1 MTCRPTLVLACSL
14 VSFVASA
21 DTSPPKPVTPAH
33 RDTGTTFTSDGRLSP
48 PADYREWIFLSSG
61 LDMDYSDEAAG
72 MDHSMFD
79 NVFVDPASY
88 RSFLQTGQWPE
99 GTRFAK
105 ELRGAAE
112 KGSIN
117 KHGKYQSG
125 APMALEVHIKD
136 SGRFAGGWGFFVF
149 GSVSD
154 APARQIPTTASCY
167 SCHQQHGA
175 VDTTF
180 VQFYPT
186 LLDIAAQKHTLS
198 QGYRP

>member
-1 MTCRPTLVLACSL
+1 MTYRSALLLACSL
-14 VSFVASA
+14 ATFVASA
-21 DTSPPKPVTPAH
+21 DTH
-33 RDTGTTFTSDGRLSP
+33 RDTGATFTSDGRLNP
-48 PADYREWIFLSSG
+48 PADYREWIFLTSG
-61 LDMDYSDEAAG
+61 LDMDYREEAGG

-88 RSFLQTGQWPE
+88 RSFLQTGLWPE

-105 ELRGAAE
+105 EPRGAAE

-117 KHGKYQSG
+117 KHGKYQVG
-125 APMALEVHIKD
+125 APMALEVHMKD
-136 SGRFAGGWGFFVF
+136 SKRFSGGWGFFVF
-149 GSVSD
+149 SSVSGE
-154 APARQIPTTASCY
+154 PARQIPTSAACY

-186 LLDIAAQKHTLS
+186 LLDIATQKRTLS
-198 QGYRP
+198 PGYHP